1 MNKHELL
8 NNLDKIKEESKKFE
22 IVFYDNYE
30 KLSEDIKKLE
40 MIIPVIGGF
49 SAGKSTFINS
59 FLNRNIL
66 ATAIT
71 PETALAAELRYSEDE
86 YINAYK
92 NENDFDRY
100 NIDDIKEIT
109 SRADKYEYLMVYVNS
124 NKLKNIEPLILV
136 DMPGFNS
143 PLDSH
148 NKAIARYI
156 NKGVHYMV
164 LTSVEAGTIDQSTI
178 NKLIPIL
185 GYNKTFDLFLTK
197 CNLVLPDKIE
207 EIKETVK
214 EVVYQELGLEKKVY
228 LLYDKGNDNVEN
240 LMKSIKIDD
249 IYLNIFRENI
259 LSLNERL
266 IKELQRRQ
274 RFFRNEFDIDQ
285 ENIKDLERKIK
296 GLDEIKIKTKDEMSA
311 VLITKIQNEIIEK
324 INNDIEDEKDDLA
337 QIFINFGEEAF
348 KNRINEIFQDA
359 IILQTKDSLDNVAS
373 EISDRIYFNLDFKNS
388 DLTLNISDIV
398 SKNLVSMLRSGTD
411 KLTELKDGLTTIL
424 SMGAILTNVISPLL
438 EVAIIAIPHIISKFS
453 EEKAKE
459 KKLELV
465 KNKIDLELLPSL
477 EKNIKKKIPHIL
489 KDSVNA
495 IMNKAIDEYDEKIKE
510 NKEELEK
517 LLKEKNPELS
527 KKKIEELI
535 EFEIKINEFN
545 EKIGEYYEC

>member
-1 MNKHELL
+1 MNKQELL
-8 NNLDKIKEESKKFE
+8 NNLYEIKEESKKFE
-22 IVFYDNYE
+22 IVFYDDYE

-124 NKLKNIEPLILV
+124 NKLKSIEPLILV

-207 EIKETVK
+207 EIKGTVK

-274 RFFRNEFDIDQ
+274 RFFRNEFDINQ
-285 ENIKDLERKIK
+285 ENIKELERKIK
-296 GLDEIKIKTKDEMSA
+296 ELDKIKIKTKDEMSSGF
-311 VLITKIQNEIIEK
+311 IDKIQNEIIEK
-324 INNDIEDEKDDLA
+324 VDKDIENEKDDLA

-348 KNRINEIFQDA
+348 KNKINEIFQEA
-359 IILQTKDSLDNVAS
+359 IILQTKDSLENVTS
-373 EISDRIYFNLDFKNS
+373 EISDRIYFNLDFRNS
-388 DLTLNISDIV
+388 DLTLDISDII
-398 SKNLVSMLRSGTD
+398 SKNLVSMLRKGTD
-411 KLTELKDGLTTIL
+411 KLTEVNYELSIIL
-424 SMGAILTNVISPLL
+424 SGVIRPLL
-438 EVAIIAIPHIISKFS
+438 EVAIVVIPKIISKFS
-453 EEKAKE
+453 EERAKE

-489 KDSVNA
+489 KDSVDA
-495 IMNKAIDEYDEKIKE
+495 IINKTIDEYDEKIKE

-527 KKKIEELI
+527 KEKIEELI

-545 EKIGEYYEC
+545 EKIGEDYEC